1 MKKDHFLILSL
12 IAFWI
17 IGVALD
23 WNPWTKALV
32 ILNSIWVLFRVGQ
45 RFKEICE
52 SYPQK
57 LRPFPA

>member
-1 MKKDHFLILSL
+1 MKKDHFSILSL

-23 WNPWTKALV
+23 WNPWIKALV

-45 RFKEICE
+45 RFKEICDAR
-52 SYPQK
+52 K
-57 LRPFPA
+57 